1 MPTNANRVSA
11 RRNDKKAIREMLS
24 QGDMDGIVRQARD
37 AGAKRT
43 FRHLLIRVHDR
54 DDTVRW
60 RAIEGCG
67 LVAGVMAE
75 DDLSG
80 VKDTIRKLMW
90 WMNDESGALLR
101 VAPEILAEILV
112 NVEVLVDEY
121 ARMLPQYLTEEP
133 FERGSH
139 WAVYRVLGKYP
150 NALSGVASRLLPSL
164 ESEDAYI
171 RDHARKSLELL
182 GELPA

>member
-133 FERGSH
+133 FERGAH
-139 WAVYRVLGKYP
+139 WAVHRVLGKYP
-150 NALSGVASRLLPSL
+150 TALDGAAAKLRPSL
-164 ESEDAYI
+164 ESEDAFI
-171 RDHARKSLELL
+171 RVHARKSLELL
-182 GELPA
+182 GETSL